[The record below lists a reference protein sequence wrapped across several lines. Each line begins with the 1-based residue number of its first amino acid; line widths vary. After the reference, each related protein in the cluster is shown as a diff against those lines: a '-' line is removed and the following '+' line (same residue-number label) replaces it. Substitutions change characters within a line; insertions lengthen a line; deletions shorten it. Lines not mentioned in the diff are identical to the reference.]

1 MRGFDI
7 FMQVARHIYEAYPDV
22 LFVVVGADRTYYGG
36 DERYIQHGTFKEHV
50 LADADYDLGRF
61 CFTGQVSA
69 RRLVEI
75 LSLSDLHIYLSVP
88 FVLSWSLFNALAC
101 ECVVLASDVPPV
113 TEVIRHGE
121 NGLLADF
128 YDIDGLARQSLE
140 VLRDPEAYRP
150 LGQSGAALVSDR
162 YDLDH
167 CLAQMTAFFQRVC
180 GDVFTPVTTTN
191 SVCSN
196 LPS

>member
-101 ECVVLASDVPPV
+101 ECVVLASNVPPV

-140 VLRDPEAYRP
+140 YCATRRLIARWVNQARR
-150 LGQSGAALVSDR
+150 
-162 YDLDH
+162 
-167 CLAQMTAFFQRVC
+167 
-180 GDVFTPVTTTN
+180 
-191 SVCSN
+191 
-196 LPS
+196 